1 MVITPLE
8 LVLALL
14 GLAAVAVVA
23 VLASRARRRN
33 PARRALVGERQ
44 LAWLGDRIDDS
55 VGMWA
60 LRRLLG
66 RSDEIRDAADEP
78 PSVTPAGGL
87 AERSPLDRLAV
98 LLGDRDAA
106 GASADPPPVALSVS
120 ARPLAPQAGGF
131 LLNRGEADAAPRRRV
146 TNVGLIGDTP
156 GRDRL
161 PHARR
166 RVDPRERLWRDAAM
180 VLLILSVVGVT
191 VLAIQPAGLGGVASQ
206 TATPGGSLPMV
217 AIGAGD
223 EPSPSPALRPA
234 PTAAPTPSPPPIGTP
249 TARPTQAPTARPTPA
264 PTAQPTPAPTPRP
277 TIRPTPKPTARP
289 TPTPAPTLPP
299 PVAVIT
305 VGEPSL
311 CTADGVRTYSFT
323 GVTSIR
329 EVSYAWTFTGGSGG
343 IAGSSAPSVTRD
355 LQGDASGIAYTI
367 TLTVRDAAGRSDT
380 DSVQVTVTCR

>member
-1 MVITPLE
+1 VVTTPLE
-8 LVLALL
+8 LVLVLL

-23 VLASRARRRN
+23 VLVSRARRRN
-33 PARRALVGERQ
+33 PARRALAGERQ
-44 LAWLGDRIDDS
+44 LGWLGDRIDDS

-66 RSDEIRDAADEP
+66 QSDEDRDAMDEP
-78 PSVTPAGGL
+78 PSVTPSGGL

-98 LLGDRDAA
+98 LLGDRDPAD
-106 GASADPPPVALSVS
+106 ASANPPSVAVPVSP
-120 ARPLAPQAGGF
+120 RPLAPQAGNF
-131 LLNRGEADAAPRRRV
+131 LLNRGEADAGPRRRV

-191 VLAIQPAGLGGVASQ
+191 VLAIQPAGLGGVASE

-217 AIGAGD
+217 AIGAAD
-223 EPSPSPALRPA
+223 EPSPPPTLRPA
-234 PTAAPTPSPPPIGTP
+234 PTAARTPSPPPAGTP
-249 TARPTQAPTARPTPA
+249 TARPTPAPRAQPTPA

-277 TIRPTPKPTARP
+277 TIRPTPKPTAKP
-289 TPTPAPTLPP
+289 TPIPAP
-299 PVAVIT
+299 PVAAIT
-305 VGEPSL
+305 IVGISL
-311 CTADGVRTYSFT
+311 CTADGVATYSFT
-323 GVTSIR
+323 GVTSLR
-329 EVSYAWTFTGGSGG
+329 EVSYAWTFAGGSGG
-343 IAGSSAPSVTRD
+343 IAGSSAVTVSRD
-355 LQGDASGIAYTI
+355 FPGDASGIAYTI

-380 DSVQVTVTCR
+380 DSLQVIVTCR